1 MISGYLQTLR
11 RFSRDV
17 RLYLV
22 SAALIGFTIFGGI
35 YTVLLNLYL
44 LRLGYDAPFIGLVNA
59 AGPLALGIFC
69 LPAGALGGRWGSRR
83 AMIAGLILSVPG
95 FGLLPLA
102 EFVPAAAQPAWLLA
116 MYVIGYLGFATY
128 LVNSNPFLT
137 DITTASERSHAFS
150 LQAALWPLAGFAG
163 SLIGGVLPGLLAG
176 PLQMSLDHPQ
186 PYRYPLIFA
195 ALLLIPG
202 VMALL
207 AIRPGGHARERVA
220 ATEPAPRRLIILLAV
235 ITLLQ
240 MGGEAIARTFFNVY
254 LDTRLQVSTALIG
267 ALVGV
272 GQLLAV
278 PAALATPILAARWGI
293 ARTAA
298 IGSAGI
304 ALSLVPLAFFSH
316 WAAAG
321 LSFMGVIALASI
333 RRPLMTVYSMEL
345 VRPAWRAAMSGATTM
360 AVGLSW
366 AAIAWGGGYLI
377 AALGYR
383 SLFLSGAGLT
393 GAGALLFWAYFLQR
407 DPERA

>member
-1 MISGYLQTLR
+1 MCSSDL
-11 RFSRDV
+11 
-17 RLYLV
+17 
-22 SAALIGFTIFGGI
+22 
-35 YTVLLNLYL
+35 
-44 LRLGYDAPFIGLVNA
+44 
-59 AGPLALGIFC
+59 
-69 LPAGALGGRWGSRR
+69 
-83 AMIAGLILSVPG
+83 
-95 FGLLPLA
+95 
-102 EFVPAAAQPAWLLA
+102 
-116 MYVIGYLGFATY
+116 
-128 LVNSNPFLT
+128 
-137 DITTASERSHAFS
+137 
-150 LQAALWPLAGFAG
+150 
-163 SLIGGVLPGLLAG
+163 
-176 PLQMSLDHPQ
+176 
-186 PYRYPLIFA
+186 
-195 ALLLIPG
+195 
-202 VMALL
+202 
-207 AIRPGGHARERVA
+207 
-220 ATEPAPRRLIILLAV
+220 
-235 ITLLQ
+235 
-240 MGGEAIARTFFNVY
+240 GEAIARTFFNVY